1 MVCLLTGCDDVLEW
15 IDAFASVTGLPP
27 SDCTLIL
34 AEMVGF
40 SSTSELFVEVL
51 NFERHEAHLSP
62 EEREGLYNE
71 RDALQDD
78 EADEE
83 EVSER
88 FAHYRKVLA
97 HHGFSDD
104 FYTLFRKNLSPTS
117 ETGPQ
122 TFTIDRSSVFITS
135 YVSTPLM
142 QDDPHDEEDEEEDLS
157 FDPSEILGSIFAG
170 ASLMDQIR
178 LSRPVNPIGWQKML
192 AHLGF
197 EIKPVETPREE
208 PWYPKFYAF
217 KDAVRHPVFVG
228 GPAKTPYDTGD
239 EQANE
244 IRDGIREFNALS
256 TADVPLLFW
265 SSPLTIGNNH
275 AAYWGEIRVEGRWHE
290 MFLSR
295 EICRVPDILQVSK
308 LMAMRNKQSYDK
320 AVALLQDKERKLMAW
335 FMEVHVD
342 PMLEMIEAMAGKH
355 KK

>member
-1 MVCLLTGCDDVLEW
+1 M
-15 IDAFASVTGLPP
+15 
-27 SDCTLIL
+27 
-34 AEMVGF
+34 
-40 SSTSELFVEVL
+40 
-51 NFERHEAHLSP
+51 
-62 EEREGLYNE
+62 
-71 RDALQDD
+71 
-78 EADEE
+78 
-83 EVSER
+83 
-88 FAHYRKVLA
+88 
-97 HHGFSDD
+97 
-104 FYTLFRKNLSPTS
+104 
-117 ETGPQ
+117 
-122 TFTIDRSSVFITS
+122 
-135 YVSTPLM
+135 
-142 QDDPHDEEDEEEDLS
+142 
-157 FDPSEILGSIFAG
+157 
-170 ASLMDQIR
+170 MDQML

-239 EQANE
+239 EQANK
-244 IRDGIREFNALS
+244 IRDGIREFNPLS

-265 SSPLTIGNNH
+265 SSPLTIGDSH

-295 EICRVPDILQVSK
+295 QICRVPDILQVSK